1 MTDANQGFSL
11 NEAIRRARA
20 YEALDVAWFEE
31 PMHADD
37 VHAHQQLAAS
47 TSVPIAVGESL
58 YSISQFKDYLQSGA
72 CSIVQVDVGRIGGI
86 TPWLKVAH
94 MAEAFNVPVCPHFL
108 MELHLGLCCAVPNG
122 RYLEY
127 IPQLDMVTS
136 TGIRV
141 EKGRAIAS
149 QEPGN
154 GIEWDWDAIGKHVV
168 HRRAHSGK

>member
-1 MTDANQGFSL
+1 M
-11 NEAIRRARA
+11 
-20 YEALDVAWFEE
+20 
-31 PMHADD
+31 
-37 VHAHQQLAAS
+37 
-47 TSVPIAVGESL
+47 
-58 YSISQFKDYLQSGA
+58 
-72 CSIVQVDVGRIGGI
+72 GRIGGI

-141 EKGRAIAS
+141 EKGMAIAS

-154 GIEWDWDAIGKHVV
+154 GIEWDWAAIGKHAV
-168 HRRAHSGK
+168 HRRVHSGK